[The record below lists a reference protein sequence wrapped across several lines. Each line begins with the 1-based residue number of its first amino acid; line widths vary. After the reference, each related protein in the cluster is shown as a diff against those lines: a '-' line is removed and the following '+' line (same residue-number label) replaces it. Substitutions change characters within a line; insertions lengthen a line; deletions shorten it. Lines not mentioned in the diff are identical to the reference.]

1 MYIKLFILFQNGL
14 FGLFG
19 TKNMGIDTKMKSL
32 RVLQAELWPNA
43 FFVAAILEKWR
54 HYEIIAKYDKIFKEK
69 VKYFIFRRLAIR
81 KVSKISTNPIHVG
94 LIVSLTRTLKIM
106 AAILNRDV
114 SRLQYAKILSNW
126 YFSYQERSLMLFEK

>member
-32 RVLQAELWPNA
+32 RVLQVELWPYS
-43 FFVAAILEKWR
+43 FFAEKWR
-54 HYEIIAKYDKIFKEK
+54 HYEIIAKDDKILKEQWK
-69 VKYFIFRRLAIR
+69 SFIFRHLAIR

-94 LIVSLTRTLKIM
+94 LANCVTDKNIKNHGGHFESWRQQTSICQNTFLLVFFYI
-106 AAILNRDV
+106 NRNP
-114 SRLQYAKILSNW
+114 RC
-126 YFSYQERSLMLFEK
+126 F